1 MKKII
6 SIVSIVALAI
16 GLLVSCDK
24 NNVTPSSKSPLKDGV
39 WTNYPDRTDLEKDV
53 LPLIMKVSGTDIKFS
68 AFSVEKGDIK
78 YVSCEPALS
87 YDESSNKGTVTI
99 PSIGEYGGT
108 STFSMEGEEMMICV
122 TQKLDTVH
130 LVWCGESAEDWW
142 KERPKRDFVI
152 PEGEGLSKDLGVGR
166 EMMNLARTIFNES
179 PEGGAQTKAEIN
191 DVEKDIFSTLSSTY
205 NTFTWCMAIGG
216 KNVTPAILAQLYKI
230 NRKLDVINQK
240 LDAVLACLG
249 VISTQIDLASIA
261 PIINTRNEYLYTIC
275 NSFGGYCTDVDPLFD
290 VQEDQR
296 DSTYYQ
302 NVFSQLWRWT
312 KNDKMITENLFNTI
326 SFLQSAT
333 YQNAGSMKHGMPVAY
348 NDMLL
353 ATVGFEHEYGIGGEI
368 LRLSDISVV
377 LTCAAWASLYLEA
390 CEHLGRKTVSG
401 RDPDELFDVMK
412 RNLSGM
418 ADFYNRKDNKLDL
431 DEIRTRRICF
441 IKDAHFMVTD
451 TVLYHVD
458 YSKIEKFHSTSAIFI
473 SFPAYDGKYYSSKPT
488 WDFFRFL
495 GKGDPHVLGSQ
506 NLVEVEMLEK
516 VRDFYCAP
524 GTPEYDNFFAADS
537 ISKLMLLDYVGT
549 PEGQTAPLL
558 VGFRQ
563 SFLMLDKP
571 DWFLDASFAEKNI
584 KVEPCNTNS
593 WYLKDSSAPTVYFK
607 GGEY

>member
-24 NNVTPSSKSPLKDGV
+24 DNVTPSSKSPLKDGV
-39 WTNYPDRTDLEKDV
+39 WTNYPDRADLEKDV

-78 YVSCEPALS
+78 YDSCEPALS

-191 DVEKDIFSTLSSTY
+191 DVEKDIFSALSSTY

-216 KNVTPAILAQLYKI
+216 KNVTPTILAQLYKI
-230 NRKLDVINQK
+230 NRQLNVINAKLDLVLEY
-240 LDAVLACLG
+240 LDK
-249 VISTQIDLASIA
+249 ITTQIDFDSFATA
-261 PIINTRNEYLYTIC
+261 INDRNERLLELYNHYYDYDDLLQKFVEI
-275 NSFGGYCTDVDPLFD
+275 P
-290 VQEDQR
+290 EEQR
-296 DSTYYQ
+296 DNAYYSEVSESLKWASNDQAIEDLLNTIDFFPTVKYQ
-302 NVFSQLWRWT
+302 NGGKLKS
-312 KNDKMITENLFNTI
+312 
-326 SFLQSAT
+326 
-333 YQNAGSMKHGMPVAY
+333 GMSSVY
-348 NDMLL
+348 DDLLL
-353 ATVGFEHEYGIGGEI
+353 ATVGFEHEFGIGGEI
-368 LRLSDISVV
+368 FRLEDISII
-377 LTCAAWASLYLEA
+377 LYAAQYVRLYLEA
-390 CEHLGRKTVSG
+390 LINLDKRTLTNKNPSSLLDNLEKALKKMQENYDEHNV
-401 RDPDELFDVMK
+401 
-412 RNLSGM
+412 N
-418 ADFYNRKDNKLDL
+418 L
-431 DEIRTRRICF
+431 DEIRTRRVCY
-441 IKDAHFMVTD
+441 IKGAHFMVTD

-458 YSKIEKFHSTSAIFI
+458 YSKIEKFHSTSAISI
-473 SFPAYDGKYYSSKPT
+473 YYPAYDGKYYNSKPT

-563 SFLMLDKP
+563 SFIMIDKP

>member
-1 MKKII
+1 MKKFLT
-6 SIVSIVALAI
+6 IVSLAALTA
-16 GLLVSCDK
+16 GLLTSCDR
-24 NNVTPSSKSPLKDGV
+24 NNDTTSSKSLLKDGV

-68 AFSVEKGDIK
+68 SFNVEKGDIK
-78 YVSCEPALS
+78 YVSCEPALT

-122 TQKLDTVH
+122 TPKLDTVH
-130 LVWCGESAEDWW
+130 LVWCGESEEGWW

-179 PEGGAQTKAEIN
+179 PEGGAQTKSEIN
-191 DVEKDIFSTLSSTY
+191 DVEKDIFSALSSTY
-205 NTFTWCMAIGG
+205 NTFCWCMAIGG
-216 KNVTPAILAQLYKI
+216 KNVTAPILAQLYKV
-230 NRKLDVINQK
+230 NRKLDVINEK
-240 LDAVLACLG
+240 LDAVLECLG

-275 NSFGGYCTDVDPLFD
+275 NSFGGYHTFVDPLFD

-296 DSTYYQ
+296 DSTYYR
-302 NVFSQLWRWT
+302 NVFLQLRSWT
-312 KNDKMITENLFNTI
+312 NGDKMITENLFNTI
-326 SFLQSAT
+326 SFLESAT

-348 NDMLL
+348 NDMLR

-390 CEHLGRKTVSG
+390 CEHLGIKTVS
-401 RDPDELFDVMK
+401 RKDPDELFNVMK
-412 RNLSGM
+412 KNLSDM
-418 ADFYNRKDNKLDL
+418 ADFYNRKENKLDL

-441 IKDAHFMVTD
+441 IKDAHFWVTD

-458 YSKIEKFHSTSAIFI
+458 YSKIEKFYSTSPVLIP
-473 SFPAYDGKYYSSKPT
+473 FPAYDGKQYSSAPT

-506 NLVEVEMLEK
+506 NLVKVEMLEK
-516 VRDFYCAP
+516 VRDFYCEP

-537 ISKLMLLDYVGT
+537 TSKLMLLDYAGT
-549 PEGQTAPLL
+549 PKGQTAPLL
-558 VGFRQ
+558 VGFKQ

-571 DWFLDASFAEKNI
+571 DCFLDARFAERNI
-584 KVEPCNTNS
+584 KVEPVGPNI
-593 WYLKDSSAPTVYFK
+593 WYLKDSPAPTVYFK

>member
-1 MKKII
+1 MKRKLLLL
-6 SIVSIVALAI
+6 SIVALAI

-68 AFSVEKGDIK
+68 AFNVEKGDIK

-130 LVWCGESAEDWW
+130 LVWCGESAEGWW
-142 KERPKRDFVI
+142 KDRPKRDFVI

-166 EMMNLARTIFNES
+166 EMMNLARTIFNDS

-191 DVEKDIFSTLSSTY
+191 DVEKDIFSALSSTY
-205 NTFTWCMAIGG
+205 NTFCWCMAIGG
-216 KNVTPAILAQLYKI
+216 KNVTAPILAQLYKI
-230 NRKLDVINQK
+230 NRKLDVINEK

-261 PIINTRNEYLYTIC
+261 PIINTRNEYLYTIG
-275 NSFGGYCTDVDPLFD
+275 NSFGGYCKDVDPLFD

-296 DSTYYQ
+296 DSTYYR

-312 KNDKMITENLFNTI
+312 NNDKMITENLFNTI

-333 YQNAGSMKHGMPVAY
+333 YQNAGRMKRGMPVAY

-390 CEHLGRKTVSG
+390 CEHLGIKTVSG
-401 RDPDELFDVMK
+401 REPDELFGVMK
-412 RNLSGM
+412 DKLSDM

-431 DEIRTRRICF
+431 DEIRTRRVCY
-441 IKDAHFMVTD
+441 IKGAHFMVTD

-458 YSKIEKFHSTSAIFI
+458 YSKIEKFHSTTFIFVYQ
-473 SFPAYDGKYYSSKPT
+473 PAYDGKLYKSAPT

-495 GKGDPHVLGSQ
+495 GKGDPYVLGSQ
-506 NLVEVEMLEK
+506 NLVEVDMLEK

-558 VGFRQ
+558 VGFKQ
-563 SFLMLDKP
+563 SYLMQDKP
-571 DWFLDASFAEKNI
+571 DWFLDARFAEKNI
-584 KVEPCNTNS
+584 KVELWTTNT
-593 WYLKDSSAPTVYFK
+593 WYLKDSPAPTVYFK